1 MKLKSSLLFSL
12 ALLIS
17 LSATGCNLFRKT
29 KKPKDNPAIAAEVEA
44 DFRQRWI
51 DRRTTELTSQGTEAT
66 AAADQASREFHEK
79 YPYVVEHKK
88 K

>member
-12 ALLIS
+12 ALLVS
-17 LSATGCNLFRKT
+17 LSAAGCNMFRKT
-29 KKPKDNPAIAAEVEA
+29 KKPKENPAIAAEVEA

-51 DRRTTELTSQGTEAT
+51 DRRTTELTSKGTDAT
-66 AAADQASREFHEK
+66 AATEQASREFHEK